1 MIRSYKFEN
10 LAVQLRL
17 HELILSFFDRIENE
31 TGPFDNSFFSPDLLY
46 LANRHPQIL
55 KAPCIAIYNIIKTW
69 TQQDRTNFCLQIR
82 ESNNIESICEGHILP
97 KKLSRTITGILKILR
112 DLFLNLY
119 KQVLDGDAFNTRFA
133 TNLRSHFDSFSK
145 LNSGIT
151 LCPICGIGELKK
163 HQDVTRD
170 QYDHYL
176 PQSIYPLSSVNF
188 KNLVP
193 TCKECNSLDVKAE
206 KDIVALA
213 SNRKLFFPYDAAHK
227 GITVHFQV
235 TTDNAKVDDITW
247 AITYNNPDNKV
258 DEVISW
264 KNIYDIDNRYQGF
277 VKARI
282 EKWYRHFWEYMN
294 SASLALLSEG
304 TKAKAYE
311 VFLELDEENYLNFI
325 RRPALN
331 GFLSGSL
338 LAQAEIQSRLY
349 SI

>member
-1 MIRSYKFEN
+1 MIRSYKYEN
-10 LAVQLRL
+10 TAVQLKL

-31 TGPFDNSFFSPDLLY
+31 TGVFDDSFFSADLLY
-46 LANRHPQIL
+46 LANRHPKIL
-55 KAPCIAIYNIIKTW
+55 KTPCIDIYNTIRTWNQKDRSNLCMQIK
-69 TQQDRTNFCLQIR
+69 N
-82 ESNNIESICEGHILP
+82 SNNIESICEGTVMP
-97 KKLSRTITGILKILR
+97 KKISRTVTGLLKIIR

-119 KQVLDGDAFNTRFA
+119 KQVLDGDAFNEKFT
-133 TNLRSHFDSFSK
+133 TTLRTHFDSFSK
-145 LNSGIT
+145 LNSEIT

-176 PQSIYPLSSVNF
+176 PQSIYPLSSINF

-213 SNRKLFFPYDAAHK
+213 SNKKLFFPYDSTHK
-227 GITVHFQV
+227 GITVNFIV
-235 TTDNAKVDDITW
+235 AKDNPNIDEIKWEVACV
-247 AITYNNPDNKV
+247 NPDNKI

-264 KNIYDIDNRYQGF
+264 KRIYDIDNRYQGF
-277 VKARI
+277 VTARI

-294 SASLALLSEG
+294 STRLASLDEAIRSQ
-304 TKAKAYE
+304 AYNL
-311 VFLELDEENYLNFI
+311 FLDLDEESYLNFI
-325 RRPALN
+325 RRPALD

-338 LAQAEIQSRLY
+338 LAQAEIQAKHY
-349 SI
+349 SN

>member
-1 MIRSYKFEN
+1 MIRSYKYEN
-10 LAVQLRL
+10 SSVQLRL

-31 TGPFDNSFFSPDLLY
+31 TGAFDDSFFSADLLY

-55 KAPCIAIYNIIKTW
+55 RAPCISIYNTIRTW
-69 TQQDRTNFCLQIR
+69 RPQDRSDFCLQIR
-82 ESNNIESICEGHILP
+82 NSNNIENICAGTIVP
-97 KKLSRTITGILKILR
+97 KRLSRTITGVLKILR

-119 KQVLDGDAFNTRFA
+119 KQVLDGDAFNTRFN
-133 TNLRSHFDSFSK
+133 TSLRSHFDSFSK
-145 LNSGIT
+145 LNLDIT

-206 KDIVALA
+206 KDIIALA
-213 SNRKLFFPYDAAHK
+213 SNKKLFFPYDTTHK
-227 GITVHFQV
+227 GITVSFQV
-235 TTDNAKVDDITW
+235 IADHIKIDDITW
-247 AITYNNPDNKV
+247 RITYSNPDNK
-258 DEVISW
+258 DQEVISW
-264 KNIYDIDNRYQGF
+264 KTIYDIDNRYQGF

-282 EKWYRHFWEYMN
+282 EKWYRHFWGYMN
-294 SASLALLSEG
+294 SVRLASLTEA
-304 TKAKAYE
+304 TKAHAYD
-311 VFLELDEENYLNFI
+311 VFLELDEESYLNFL

-331 GFLSGSL
+331 GFISGSL
-338 LAQAEIQSRLY
+338 LAQAEIQAKHY
-349 SI
+349 SS